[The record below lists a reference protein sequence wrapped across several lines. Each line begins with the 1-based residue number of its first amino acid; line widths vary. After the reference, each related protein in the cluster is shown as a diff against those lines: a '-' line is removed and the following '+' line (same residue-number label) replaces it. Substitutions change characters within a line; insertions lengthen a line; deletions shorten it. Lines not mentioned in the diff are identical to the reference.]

1 MPALPA
7 TALLLGL
14 LVSAAHAAV
23 TVGPDQSITSEA
35 VRVAPLMEDGRCT
48 GFAVTAGDKPV
59 AQVRLGPRG
68 AITAAKAEARKE
80 GAAAILRLTG
90 LSVAANAAKLTEDSA
105 VTVQLAEDAPW
116 PRVAFSLG
124 IETFDE
130 AAWQKLVGGTLPF
143 HFLVCDVPQA
153 TMFYQGGGMIPL
165 PEVDPFPFTATGFM
179 AGEWAE
185 GWSYAPAMAAWAVP
199 AVGLWNHHAQTFV
212 AYDFNE
218 QRQTDRS
225 GELVA
230 SAGCLGDGGP
240 PFFCLVHPYQK
251 LWVKLT
257 YPPVPS
263 RVASHFELIYSFD
276 LPDSRDPNQFVLERL
291 WREKR
296 SLLPPVPRTNDLAWI
311 PEYDGFA
318 PNGGIE
324 PTAVGTGLV
333 WTSGP
338 TGLEGAFVE
347 LGAKM
352 LGNDFISDGILRA
365 ETLRPGD
372 PGERLHQ
379 DLAYLMERCT
389 WVEVDG
395 DRCATWVHPIEGKF
409 QDRWGGER
417 CAGNHHPSTF
427 QIGAAMLRLYQQTK
441 DPQLLPYIDGVYNW
455 CKHYLFTRNGVCD
468 LPWAM
473 FSREATAVGE
483 NFLLTYRQ
491 VFRDDPERKGNAD
504 EALALARTAVYK
516 NLWFYTADPD
526 PTDDLDPTFLNQA
539 TNDCRWAGRV
549 TWNEAGWVL
558 RTMVPVYCETGD
570 PFLKYLLRGS
580 IERYYA
586 GFREDGGIAENLQIF
601 GEIEAKGLRTGG
613 FADAEHGGL
622 VRRWARPL
630 DPAKL
635 RVAMGQ
641 RAAIAF
647 CMGTRA
653 YDIAEYGYAPE
664 TNFTFRLVSL
674 PGAPR
679 DEAIDLVATAPFRDL
694 RGQTVAVNGQA
705 LPAERYEFNDA
716 TAGEDVFIRGV
727 KPGDVVSIGEAAR
740 GQATEEDGI
749 PYRDGPPR
757 VAAPWWPV
765 NLRSACNTSLKRD
778 WWQED
783 SWFGLTPGRRE
794 VWRIPVHLVD
804 PEDSRGRDA
813 VTKGEAKVGM
823 HAGAL
828 FAVVGRLRGQAQ
840 ETPHVARLSIAVQGA
855 APRTVDIDWDIPFD
869 LTNGFPLR
877 KFDTYLAAVDLG
889 GSPMVL
895 TVTVEDGTLLALT
908 LGDRE
913 SPDVRAALQQAGA
926 TRSATLAARAQRY
939 YQAPAAQCPHDRP
952 WAPEMRQPW
961 RFRLTALPA
970 TTERVDA
977 VLSAREDFAQLL
989 LQVGLE
995 GTVAPASLQAFEVTK
1010 GREPAAAPVQF
1021 DPLPGE
1027 NSQRGELL
1035 LLMRGVTAAGEERS
1049 FDVYCGPEPVATK
1062 TGVSLEVTDDRV
1074 VANIGEGGLRFEF
1087 ALDAANGHPR
1097 WTGLAFWL
1105 DRDGNLGENV
1115 LGRSGYNGGLA
1126 DLTCCTDW
1134 MTWYDCGGLQ
1144 TRPARAEVLNAGPVA
1159 TTVRVSGIELWGQ
1172 GDTVKLGTRENGE
1185 TYGASPAGE
1194 ADWYFRFYDGK
1205 PVVEQWVDYRV
1216 TSLSHGWTRPLQ
1228 VRYGLDDW
1236 QASGLRTVAG
1246 QPVAFGGGLAVTPL
1260 AGGSTTFAPQCM
1272 FTDDGHVLQ
1281 VAFNRP
1287 DALGSYFT
1295 GRWMCF
1301 SASLSDS
1308 AILSVASGAAV
1319 EQSSIET
1326 LVGGQIVKRAPQ
1338 PLPLVE
1344 FDRTGG
1350 QGPGPRPQIREV
1362 VTSEGNLNPDPSLE
1376 RQEAFWALGSG
1387 DMEARW
1393 TTTQVYS
1400 GRVAIDLSCTEKS
1413 LSLVSTNGR
1422 ASHALNLAPN
1432 AVYEVTYWAK
1442 CTSGD
1447 GEVHTNFYSTEPGCD
1462 FRHVISP
1469 VPTDGEWHQI
1479 QAEVTTGDFP
1489 ARDQQTGVFARNRGV
1504 APALRL
1510 WTYRKA
1516 QTTYVDQVEVKR
1528 LR

>member
-1 MPALPA
+1 
-7 TALLLGL
+7 
-14 LVSAAHAAV
+14 V
-23 TVGPDQSITSEA
+23 
-35 VRVAPLMEDGRCT
+35 
-48 GFAVTAGDKPV
+48 
-59 AQVRLGPRG
+59 
-68 AITAAKAEARKE
+68 
-80 GAAAILRLTG
+80 LRLTG
-90 LSVAANAAKLTEDSA
+90 LSVAGDAAKLAKGSE
-105 VTVQLAEDAPW
+105 VTVEVAEGAAW

-124 IETFDE
+124 LDAFDE
-130 AAWQKLVGGTLPF
+130 AAWQKLVRGTLPF

-165 PEVDPFPFTATGFM
+165 PEVDPFPFTAQGFM

-185 GWSYAPAMAAWAVP
+185 GWSYAPAMAGWAVP
-199 AVGLWNHHAQTFV
+199 AVGLWNHRAGTLV
-212 AYDFNE
+212 AYDFDE

-225 GELVA
+225 GEFVA
-230 SAGCLGDGGP
+230 SAGCLGNGGP

-251 LWVKLT
+251 QWVKLT
-257 YPPVPS
+257 YPTVPS

-276 LPDSRDPNQFVLERL
+276 LPGSQDPNQFVLERL
-291 WREKR
+291 WKEKR
-296 SLLPPVPRTNDLAWI
+296 SLLPPVPRMSDMAWI

-365 ETLRPGD
+365 ETLRPGA
-372 PGERLHQ
+372 PLERLHQ

-389 WVEVDG
+389 WVEIDG
-395 DRCATWVHPIEGKF
+395 DRCATWVHPMEGKF

-417 CAGNHHPSTF
+417 CAGVHHPSTF

-441 DPQLLPYIDGVYNW
+441 DPQYLPYIDGVYNW
-455 CKHYLFTRNGVCD
+455 CEHYLFTRNGVCD

-491 VFRDDPERKGNAD
+491 VFCDDPERKGKAE

-526 PTDDLDPTFLNQA
+526 PTDGLDPTFLNQA

-586 GFREDGGIAENLQIF
+586 GFRDDGGIAENLQIF

-630 DPAKL
+630 DPAQM

-647 CMGTRA
+647 CMGTQA

-664 TNFTFRLVSL
+664 TNFTFRLVGL

-679 DEAIDLVATAPFRDL
+679 DGAIDIVATAPFRDL
-694 RGQTVAVNGQA
+694 RGQAVAVNGQA
-705 LPAERYEFNDA
+705 LTDDRYEFNDA
-716 TAGEDVFIRGV
+716 TAGEDVLIRGV
-727 KPGDVVSIGEAAR
+727 KPGDVVSIGEAPR
-740 GQATEEDGI
+740 GQATEDDGI
-749 PYRDGPPR
+749 PYREGPPR

-765 NLRSACNTSLKRD
+765 NLRSACNTSLKKD

-794 VWRIPVHLVD
+794 VWRIPVELVD
-804 PEDSRGRDA
+804 PEGNRGRDA

-828 FAVVGRLRGQAQ
+828 FAVVGRLRGKGE
-840 ETPHVARLSIAVQGA
+840 ETAHVARLTIATEGA
-855 APRTVDIDWDIPFD
+855 APQTIDIDWDIPFD

-877 KFDTYLAAVDLG
+877 EFDTYLAAVDLG

-895 TVTVEDGTLLALT
+895 SVTVEDGTLLALT
-908 LGDRE
+908 LCDRE

-939 YQAPAAQCPHDRP
+939 YQAPAAQCPDERP
-952 WAPEMRQPW
+952 WAPGLTQPW
-961 RFRLTALPA
+961 RFRLAALPA
-970 TTERVDA
+970 PMERVDA
-977 VLSAREDFAQLL
+977 VVSAREDFAQLL
-989 LQVGLE
+989 RQVGLE
-995 GTVAPASLQAFEVTK
+995 GTVSRASLQAFEVTK
-1010 GREPAAAPVQF
+1010 GREPALVPVQF
-1021 DPLPGE
+1021 DPLPGDDT
-1027 NSQRGELL
+1027 QRGELL

-1049 FDVYCGPEPVATK
+1049 FDVYCGPETVPSV
-1062 TGVSLEVTDDRV
+1062 TGVSLEVKDDRV
-1074 VANIGEGGLRFEF
+1074 VANTGEGGLRFEF

-1097 WTGLAFWL
+1097 WTDLAFWL
-1105 DRDGNLGENV
+1105 DGGGNLGQNV
-1115 LGRSGYNGGLA
+1115 LGRSGFSGGLA

-1134 MTWYDCGGLQ
+1134 ITWYDFGGLQ
-1144 TRPARAEVLNAGPVA
+1144 THPAQAEVLNRGPVA
-1159 TTVRVSGIELWGQ
+1159 TTVRVSGLELWGQ
-1172 GDTVKLGTRENGE
+1172 GDTVKLGTRENGDVF
-1185 TYGASPAGE
+1185 GAAPAGE
-1194 ADWYFRFYDGK
+1194 ADWTFRFYVGK

-1236 QASGLRTVAG
+1236 QISGLRTVGG
-1246 QPVAFGGGLAVTPL
+1246 QPVAFAGGLAVTPL
-1260 AGGSTTFAPQCM
+1260 PGGPTTFAPQCT

-1281 VAFNRP
+1281 VLFNQP

-1295 GRWMCF
+1295 GRWMCLP
-1301 SASLSDS
+1301 ASLSDE
-1308 AILSVASGAAV
+1308 ALLSVAGGAAV
-1319 EQSSIET
+1319 EQFALEANIDGR
-1326 LVGGQIVKRAPQ
+1326 VVKRAPG
-1338 PLPLVE
+1338 PLALVE

-1350 QGPGPRPQIREV
+1350 QGPGPHPQVREV
-1362 VTSEGNLNPDPSLE
+1362 VSSEGNLNPDPSFE
-1376 RQEAFWALGSG
+1376 RQEAFWALGSA

-1400 GRVAIDLSCTEKS
+1400 GRVALDLSCTEKS
-1413 LSLVSTNGR
+1413 LSLVLTNGR
-1422 ASHALNLAPN
+1422 ASHALDLAPN

-1442 CTSGD
+1442 CTSGE
-1447 GEVHTNFYSTEPGCD
+1447 GEVLTNFYSTEPGCD

-1469 VPTDGEWHQI
+1469 LPSDGEWHQI
-1479 QAEVTTGDFP
+1479 RVEVPTGDFP

-1510 WTYRKA
+1510 WTYRKT
-1516 QTTYVDQVEVKR
+1516 QKTYVDQVEVKR